1 MALYTLSAGQVAAGV
16 KSREFSAEEY
26 VYQLLERIEKVEP
39 KVNALVT
46 VNKEAIDRARIIDK
60 RIRDGDEVGPLAG
73 VAISVK
79 DNISTSGVKTTCAS
93 KMLESYVPP
102 YDATVI

>member
-1 MALYTLSAGQVAAGV
+1 MALYTLGVGQVAAGV

-26 VYQLLERIEKVEP
+26 VHQLLERIEKVEP

-46 VNKEAIDRARIIDK
+46 VNKEAIERARVIDK
-60 RIRDGDEVGPLAG
+60 RIRDGEDAGLLSG

-79 DNISTSGVKTTCAS
+79 DNISTSGIRTTCAS
-93 KMLESYVPP
+93 RMLEGYV
-102 YDATVI
+102 